1 MEIWGDEGRS
11 RGDIGRSERERLAI
25 GAQRD
30 GVGGRHPTWLGLGL
44 GLVAHPNP
52 NPNPDPDPHPNPNP
66 NPHPHPNPN
75 PHQAGPAEP
84 AVFYQKMKV
93 RRNYYSCPYLCP
105 CPALTPNPYLYPYPN
120 PYPYPGRLLPLPR
133 RVLDGRSQDGARR
146 PGRDSLH

>member
-75 PHQAGPAEP
+75 PDPKPNPDPNPDPDPNPKP
-84 AVFYQKMKV
+84 AVCGDLGAAGCDG
-93 RRNYYSCPYLCP
+93 S
-105 CPALTPNPYLYPYPN
+105 
-120 PYPYPGRLLPLPR
+120 PGR
-133 RVLDGRSQDGARR
+133 
-146 PGRDSLH
+146 